1 MLASAKKKAE
11 RVVLFFTN
19 GRIKKEFWFVG
30 EALPFL
36 AFWGVDAE
44 LFYFDDDSES
54 HFFVLI
60 RSGRLKTRFADL
72 IRVLFFM

>member
-1 MLASAKKKAE
+1 MLASEKKE
-11 RVVLFFTN
+11 SRTCCFIFSN

-36 AFWGVDAE
+36 AFGGVNAE

-60 RSGRLKTRFADL
+60 RSGLLKTRFADL

>member
-1 MLASAKKKAE
+1 M
-11 RVVLFFTN
+11 
-19 GRIKKEFWFVG
+19 G

-54 HFFVLI
+54 HFFCFDPI
-60 RSGRLKTRFADL
+60 GSSENAFC
-72 IRVLFFM
+72 

>member
-1 MLASAKKKAE
+1 MLASEKKE
-11 RVVLFFTN
+11 SRTCCFIFSN